1 MNQRSALLI
10 AAALTAFVLVL
21 VGGLASRLSVTAA
34 DLGATATV
42 VVVPTNAIPPTEVV
56 TLDPTVEAMIKEREA
71 AYQQALAEAN
81 SRLSQANSQIS
92 QANGQISTLEQ
103 SRQQIADKY
112 NQSQSAQESV
122 QVAAQAAVN
131 QAAAQ
136 AAAAQTAARA
146 AVRAAAPVAVSVP
159 AAAPAAAPA
168 RAAAPAVVAAPT
180 FAISPD
186 QAAGIALGVAAPGSN
201 LTKAPEL
208 VSYEGTPAYEVV
220 LDKGNVYVNA
230 QSGAVMANG
239 AAAPQLVSQDQAIQ
253 SAQAYIGGGTVKSV
267 NLQDDNGAKTYQVQF
282 DDDSKVFVDA
292 VSGVVVYAE
301 IRTNTSQSAS
311 NGGGSSSA
319 DSSGGGESE
328 GGESEGGES
337 EGGEG
342 GGDREGGEGGGE
354 HGGGDREGGEHGD

>member
-21 VGGLASRLSVTAA
+21 VGGLASRLSVTA
-34 DLGATATV
+34 DTGATATV

-81 SRLSQANSQIS
+81 SRLSQANNQIS